1 VARGDTKHL
10 MDSGPLFSVRLK
22 YFDNIRMMR
31 FMMDGTGREINNL
44 IQVITLIHVL
54 KTPMIC

>member
-1 VARGDTKHL
+1 